1 MLMYFQ
7 IKIVLLQA
15 GFYNNI
21 MNIKETYKPK
31 EVNVKKLEIFLN
43 KLDKKNDTSN

>member
-1 MLMYFQ
+1 MG
-7 IKIVLLQA
+7 A
-15 GFYNNI
+15 
-21 MNIKETYKPK
+21 IKETYKPK

>member
-1 MLMYFQ
+1 MLMYIQTKMLIFL
-7 IKIVLLQA
+7 V

-43 KLDKKNDTSN
+43 KLDKKI